1 MGIDFSFLG
10 EHGIDIASGIEYT
23 GGKEKY
29 LSALKRYYT
38 NFEGNKAKLD
48 ELYSKGDLENYGILV
63 HALKSNS
70 KMVGA
75 KSLAED
81 FEALEKAAE
90 EGNSSFIADNAGKT
104 LQNYSKFVE
113 LIKPIGEADI
123 EKPADEISGEQA
135 REIAKELLVTLDDY
149 DDEKS
154 LALAKKLLGYP
165 FRLTQREKMNQVIK
179 LITNFGYDD
188 AAEIVREI
196 SETIE

>member
-1 MGIDFSFLG
+1 MAIDLGFLD
-10 EHGIDIASGIEYT
+10 EHGIDTSSGIEYT

-38 NFEGNKAKLD
+38 NFEGNKEKL
-48 ELYSKGDLENYGILV
+48 EEMYSKGDLKNYGILV

-70 KMVGA
+70 RMVGA
-75 KSLAED
+75 EQLAGD

-90 EGNSSFIADNAGKT
+90 EGNSSFIVDNAGKT

-113 LIKPIGEADI
+113 LIKPVGEADI

-135 REIAKELLVTLDDY
+135 REIAKELLITLDDY

-154 LALAKKLLGYP
+154 LELAKKLSGYP
-165 FRLTQREKMNQVIK
+165 FRLTQKEKMNQVIK
-179 LITNFGYDD
+179 LISNFGYDD
-188 AAEIVREI
+188 ATEIVREI